1 MYERKNV
8 YLCGMNKTIMCSIDV
23 ARIIGKTIARI
34 ACMPILMVS
43 LTVSAATSAPL
54 RYQSFSNLKSQTQT
68 LAVKD
73 IVQDNSG
80 MMWFVDNRALSA
92 WDGYNLHRY
101 THNEFPD
108 MGSTRCALATDS
120 CILVG
125 YQHGLLKFDLSTRH
139 FQRDSLYD
147 GTDVLCLTRVGRDV
161 WAGTDR
167 GILRNGRYMRLQGVE
182 MVCELMAVGDSLLY
196 IGQLSSLA
204 SYSIATGRLRI
215 LHTSS
220 PVISALLWQ
229 PGDSTVWVGTAAG
242 ICTLD
247 QLLAGQLEFRLPI
260 VKCLARDTE
269 GNILAGTDDGLYVMD
284 KRHRLWHLSHDAL
297 NDAKSIASN
306 VVWSLC
312 SDAGGNL
319 WVGTSNGVS
328 MSPRSQF
335 FHSYPLPAITGSR
348 EGNQMRL
355 VYQDSDSTLWLG
367 GIHGLIAIEGF
378 DTEHQSCRWYKMN
391 DPQWPIPHNSIRCML
406 EDDGKRLWVGIDG
419 ALLLYDR
426 TTRQFRQLRI
436 DGDRRNWV
444 YDIIETSDRRL
455 QVTTYQ
461 ATYVIDPES
470 IAGDGLVAVL
480 QRENALPYT
489 PQGRSAVTPAGT
501 WNVTDEGLRIT
512 DARQQ
517 LLGSFSTVDSY
528 TAVYYNPQSQTIWLG
543 GIDKFAAVKAD
554 ILRHAPSAVPV
565 VTNVE
570 VMGQGYC
577 DALQLHQRRLQL
589 SHDQNCLLFYLS
601 DYDYGTEK
609 ATRFAFR
616 VDGLQNEWVQLPT
629 GSSTLLLSGLQ
640 PGSYTLYLSDAQQLE
655 AKYSLHFRIRPPWYL
670 SRLAVTIYI
679 LLLFILLTLV
689 GLYLRS
695 RRTLRQERK
704 EKERILQSAKKKEA
718 QLSEDKAMLEQELRL
733 SMLTAAGDDTEL
745 SQDDQLLLRLTHII
759 EENIDNSDLSVDM
772 LSQASGISSKQIYR
786 KIKQLTGRTA
796 IGYIRHLRLQKAAR
810 LLASAEHFST
820 KEVMYLTGFSNAS
833 YFTRS
838 FQEEFGV
845 TPSNY
850 SKSATED

>member
-1 MYERKNV
+1 
-8 YLCGMNKTIMCSIDV
+8 
-23 ARIIGKTIARI
+23 
-34 ACMPILMVS
+34 
-43 LTVSAATSAPL
+43 
-54 RYQSFSNLKSQTQT
+54 
-68 LAVKD
+68 
-73 IVQDNSG
+73 
-80 MMWFVDNRALSA
+80 
-92 WDGYNLHRY
+92 
-101 THNEFPD
+101 
-108 MGSTRCALATDS
+108 
-120 CILVG
+120 
-125 YQHGLLKFDLSTRH
+125 
-139 FQRDSLYD
+139 
-147 GTDVLCLTRVGRDV
+147 
-161 WAGTDR
+161 
-167 GILRNGRYMRLQGVE
+167 
-182 MVCELMAVGDSLLY
+182 
-196 IGQLSSLA
+196 
-204 SYSIATGRLRI
+204 
-215 LHTSS
+215 
-220 PVISALLWQ
+220 
-229 PGDSTVWVGTAAG
+229 
-242 ICTLD
+242 
-247 QLLAGQLEFRLPI
+247 
-260 VKCLARDTE
+260 
-269 GNILAGTDDGLYVMD
+269 
-284 KRHRLWHLSHDAL
+284 
-297 NDAKSIASN
+297 
-306 VVWSLC
+306 
-312 SDAGGNL
+312 
-319 WVGTSNGVS
+319 
-328 MSPRSQF
+328 
-335 FHSYPLPAITGSR
+335 
-348 EGNQMRL
+348 MRL

-367 GIHGLIAIEGF
+367 GNHGLIAIEGF

-512 DARQQ
+512 DAQQQ

-616 VDGLQNEWVQLPT
+616 VEGLQNEWVQLPT

-640 PGSYTLYLSDAQQLE
+640 PGSYTLYLSDAQQPE
-655 AKYSLHFRIRPPWYL
+655 AKYSLHFRIRPPWYH

-733 SMLTAAGDDTEL
+733 SMLAAAGDDTEL

-850 SKSATED
+850 SKSATKD